1 MSYDC
6 KKEGTTATT
15 NKTKQNINK
24 EKEKSSNSV
33 QGDKLIQATVQ
44 WTIEKKNTIWHVRAF
59 FFFFV
64 LFVCFRERVT
74 GQAWFP
80 YDRYDR

>member
-44 WTIEKKNTIWHVRAF
+44 WTIEKKKIQF
-59 FFFFV
+59 
-64 LFVCFRERVT
+64 
-74 GQAWFP
+74 GM
-80 YDRYDR
+80 

>member
-1 MSYDC
+1 MDNW
-6 KKEGTTATT
+6 KKKYNLACESA
-15 NKTKQNINK
+15 
-24 EKEKSSNSV
+24 
-33 QGDKLIQATVQ
+33 
-44 WTIEKKNTIWHVRAF
+44 

-80 YDRYDR
+80 YDRYDRWDKKKKNKNKN

>member
-1 MSYDC
+1 MR
-6 KKEGTTATT
+6 E
-15 NKTKQNINK
+15 
-24 EKEKSSNSV
+24 
-33 QGDKLIQATVQ
+33 L
-44 WTIEKKNTIWHVRAF
+44 F

-80 YDRYDR
+80 YDRYDRWDKKKEKQKQKLKSKNKKSSAMAAIIEIIWKQGLRKQSARI